1 MTLNELIIELNNSL
15 QEAKTVQS
23 LDEKRNIIAR
33 NFLSSLEEKLRNSL
47 PENKK
52 EIGLEITQYK
62 DEIQKVYDEH
72 LSRVLKLISENEINN
87 YKYNLFLPGNNLP
100 RGNSH
105 ILNQVAEEILDF
117 LSNIGFNIVDGD
129 EIVEEKYNFTN
140 LNIPSDHPARS
151 SNDSFFIKSNKEK
164 MLKTHA
170 TATSA
175 LKLEE
180 YANLDDIRIASF
192 GNVFRKDT
200 EDATHSHQFMQ
211 IDLFWVSEDI
221 SFANLKWLIKSL
233 CQHLFGDSTK
243 IRLRPSYF
251 PFTEPSFEVDIARKY
266 INIETGKEEYGDWIE
281 VLGCGILHENVIKAA
296 GIDYKK
302 KVGLAAGIGIERI
315 AMLKYGIEDIR
326 EFYDNQKEFL
336 DQFVRG

>member
-1 MTLNELIIELNNSL
+1 MALNEMVNELNYSL
-15 QEAKTVQS
+15 KEAKTVQS
-23 LDEKRNIIAR
+23 LDEKRNIISR
-33 NFLSSLEEKLRNSL
+33 KYLSSMEEKLRNAL

-52 EIGLEITQYK
+52 EIGLEITMYK
-62 DEIQKVYDEH
+62 EEIERVYDEH
-72 LSRVLKLISENEINN
+72 LERVLKAITENEINN
-87 YKYNLFLPGNNLP
+87 YKYNSFLPGNSIP

-105 ILNQVAEEILDF
+105 VLHQVAEEIAEF
-117 LSNIGFNIVDGD
+117 LNRIGFNIVDGN

-140 LNIPSDHPARS
+140 LNIPKDHPARS
-151 SNDSFFIKSNKEK
+151 SHDSFFIKADKQK
-164 MLKTHA
+164 MLRTHA
-170 TATSA
+170 TSTSA
-175 LKLEE
+175 MKLEE
-180 YANLDDIRIASF
+180 FAEQEDIRIASF

-221 SFANLKWLIKSL
+221 SFANLKWLIRSL

-266 INIETGKEEYGDWIE
+266 LNKENGKEEYGEWIE
-281 VLGCGILHENVIKAA
+281 VLGCGILHDNVIEAA
-296 GIDYKK
+296 GINSKQ

-315 AMLKYGIEDIR
+315 AMLKYGIDDIR

-336 DQFVRG
+336 DQFIKE